1 VKRIFSSF
9 VIMNFRIVIHL
20 FATEG
25 QRLRKPLMAYLVL
38 LALPCVVF
46 AWGNADGFRHPAPWQ
61 SGGTNI
67 TYQIAPLLWA
77 NSWLRGVVFG
87 SQFAG
92 LLMGAALAAS
102 IGIHGI
108 SSAALRPVRVRER
121 FAARTLCLLVF
132 FVLPQC
138 LLLAGHLWIG
148 GYGAEAIGEVIV
160 MHGLCAMAYLGAA
173 LCFGAWCGGLW
184 ACLAGLVLALSA
196 ASLGKA
202 LLPAAEGLGGG
213 FLHPISWGAPVGWE
227 YLACAILLM
236 FLLGGLR
243 PWFRHRDGL
252 AGRVAWCAVLTSAAM
267 VLPGQV
273 PSSWWWERGQPLAFG
288 KPEPHFS
295 EIRPVLRTAFLKRQQ
310 SYSRAPDGLRLAALM
325 DAEGLPPGFGVV
337 WRKAGETSLSETR
350 PGGGGDSR
358 KIAFPDRAARLPQDA
373 FSPASD
379 PNRHA
384 LIAAVLSRLGGKEAA
399 STYALRPWA
408 GGRHDVELGFLPLR
422 GMEDM
427 PQQESALVET
437 RVAGM
442 VYQYRIVFDIP
453 VGEQAVRHVESGRM
467 WRVRRF
473 PGEMDSALVDVAM
486 TEIRP
491 PLGVRAN
498 VYEWKS
504 NRLADLEFYY
514 YLPRENQVIPLERRF
529 DASGPVL
536 TGEQWERKVFQVVGQ
551 GEAGRLDF
559 TGMRL
564 IALRAEVVA
573 HLPAMPASG
582 FLRSE
587 NHGEAGHDF
596 QLSMRYGRSLRAY
609 RARIPTERPDPETCT
624 AAEFGRWLR
633 IMADVTPTYDSP
645 SIADLSMYVP
655 RFAEIMV
662 KVPQVTA
669 VREALIQGL
678 PESRRA
684 VVLDALRDTPWP
696 NALAEVAVRRGW
708 TQEAAGTILARFREG
723 NEIASKWLMALE
735 KPETYPHLLE
745 RLRLSP
751 DLALYENLRLLPGI
765 EPLLDECVR
774 SSVAGANLTSF
785 LNRAPLDRNR
795 LPFGPY
801 LLAAK
806 RGDAAALDAVLRI
819 FAAGGTEGSIYYH
832 TSSLG
837 HLFPS
842 PPAKNGSVNLG
853 WMTYLAGKTADDFQ
867 YDPLARFWFPR

>member
-1 VKRIFSSF
+1 
-9 VIMNFRIVIHL
+9 M
-20 FATEG
+20 
-25 QRLRKPLMAYLVL
+25 RKPLAAYLVL
-38 LALPCVVF
+38 LALPCVLY
-46 AWGNADGFRHPAPWQ
+46 ALANADGFRHPAPWQ

-67 TYQIAPLLWA
+67 DYQIAPLLWA
-77 NSWLRGVVFG
+77 DPWLRGLVSG

-102 IGIHGI
+102 MGIHGL
-108 SSAALRPVRVRER
+108 SSAALLRPVRVRER
-121 FAARTLCLLVF
+121 FTALFLCLLVF

-138 LLLAGHLWIG
+138 LLLACHLWLG
-148 GYGAEAIGEVIV
+148 GHEVAAIGQVIAS
-160 MHGLCAMAYLGAA
+160 HGLCALAWLGAA

-184 ACLAGLVLALSA
+184 ACLAGLVVTLSM
-196 ASLGKA
+196 ASLVKA
-202 LLPAAEGLGGG
+202 LLPAAEGFGSAYSGLM
-213 FLHPISWGAPVGWE
+213 SWGAPVGWE
-227 YLACAILLM
+227 HLASAVWMMLC
-236 FLLGGLR
+236 LGGLR
-243 PWFRHRDGL
+243 PWFRHRNGM
-252 AGRVAWCAVLTSAAM
+252 AGRVIWCAALASVAL
-267 VLPGQV
+267 VLPGQI
-273 PSSWWWERGQPLAFG
+273 PAAWWFPRAATSPGHAAKAEFAL
-288 KPEPHFS
+288 
-295 EIRPVLRTAFLKRQQ
+295 IRPVLRSAFLQHQ
-310 SYSRAPDGLRLAALM
+310 PSYSREPDGLRLAALI
-325 DAEGLPPGFGVV
+325 DAEGVPPGFGVV
-337 WRKAGETSLSETR
+337 WRKEGETSLTETR
-350 PGGGGDSR
+350 PGGRGNSR
-358 KIAFPDRAARLPQDA
+358 KIAFPDRVARLPQDA

-379 PNRHA
+379 PERHA

-399 STYALRPWA
+399 STHALRPWA
-408 GGRHDVELGFLPLR
+408 GGRYDVELGFLPLR

-437 RVAGM
+437 RVAGLA
-442 VYQYRIVFDIP
+442 YHYRLVFDIP
-453 VGEQAVRHVESGRM
+453 VGKRTVLHVESGRT

-473 PGEMDSALVDVAM
+473 PGEMDSALVDVAV
-486 TEIRP
+486 TAIRP
-491 PLGVRAN
+491 PLGAHAQVSGW
-498 VYEWKS
+498 ES
-504 NRLADLEFYY
+504 NRMADLEFYY

-536 TGEQWERKVFQVVGQ
+536 TGEHWERRVFQPAGQ
-551 GEAGRLDF
+551 GGTGRLDF

-596 QLSMRYGRSLRAY
+596 QLSMRYGRSLRSY
-609 RARIPTERPDPETCT
+609 RARLATERPDPETCT

-633 IMADVTPTYDSP
+633 IIADVTPTYDSP

-662 KVPQVTA
+662 KVPQVTT

-795 LPFGPY
+795 LPFGPF

-806 RGDAAALDAVLRI
+806 CGDAAALDAVLRI
-819 FAAGGTEGSIYYH
+819 FAAGGTEGSSYYH